1 MSVTMLLYIGI
12 FVFTVML
19 IGLGLTIREF
29 SRGEPVKQAREAGP
43 GKKKVT
49 AELERNAA

>member
-1 MSVTMLLYIGI
+1 MSITLLLYVDL

-43 GKKKVT
+43 GRKKVT
-49 AELERNAA
+49 AELKRNAA

>member
-1 MSVTMLLYIGI
+1 MSVTMLLYIGA
-12 FVFTVML
+12 FVFAMML

-29 SRGEPVKQAREAGP
+29 SIGEPVKQAREAGP

-49 AELERNAA
+49 AERKRGAA